1 LPSSIDVQ
9 RSNDAFWAS
18 TAMTA
23 LLSGHLGL
31 RTTQWPRAPDALPVL
46 ESVSRKRE
54 HKINDI
60 VLTF

>member
-1 LPSSIDVQ
+1 MPFFDTNFVAARQISATGSSPSDTLPSSIDVQ

-31 RTTQWPRAPDALPVL
+31 CTTR
-46 ESVSRKRE
+46 
-54 HKINDI
+54 
-60 VLTF
+60 